1 MRPLT
6 SEPAPL
12 EVGIVR
18 AGERRHDS
26 GRGKI
31 LSGTPERG
39 CVEDQP
45 QHVQTLRRTRFL
57 QPFRDGVAATGFQ
70 HSRAPSAPGAFT
82 GLLRFRISGSMF
94 A

>member
-6 SEPAPL
+6 PEPAPL

-18 AGERRHDS
+18 VVKGDITPA
-26 GRGKI
+26 GKI
-31 LSGTPERG
+31 LSATPERG